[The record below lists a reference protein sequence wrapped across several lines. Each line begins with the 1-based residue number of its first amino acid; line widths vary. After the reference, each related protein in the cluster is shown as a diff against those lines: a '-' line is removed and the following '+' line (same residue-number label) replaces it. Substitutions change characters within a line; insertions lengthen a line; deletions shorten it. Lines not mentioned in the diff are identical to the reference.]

1 MILSFRHGGLRR
13 LYEGRGA
20 QRVAPDHVARLRR
33 ILAVLD
39 QSSAPRDMD
48 LPGLRL
54 HALTGSL
61 RGHYAV
67 RVSASWRVT
76 FGFEDGHAADVD
88 YIDYH

>member
-39 QSSAPRDMD
+39 QSSKPRDMD

-61 RGHYAV
+61 RGHYTV
-67 RVSASWRVT
+67 RVSANWRVT
-76 FGFEDGHAADVD
+76 FRFEDGHAVDVD

>member
-1 MILSFRHGGLRR
+1 MILSFRHAGLRR

-20 QRVAPDHVARLRR
+20 RRVAPEHARKLTR

-39 QSSAPRDMD
+39 QSSAPRDME
-48 LPGLRL
+48 LPGFRL

-67 RVSASWRVT
+67 RVSANWRVT
-76 FGFEDGHAADVD
+76 FRFDDGNAVDVD
-88 YIDYH
+88 YVDYH